1 MRLSALFEEFCQF
14 LWVEKGATPATI
26 ATYRWCFGDFVAFI
40 MKQVGGTVLLPHFTE
55 ETCRSYQYDLAGRE
69 LKSGTIRVRVATL
82 GSFGKWMVRRDKLVR
97 NPVDRLTRPRRK
109 ARVPA
114 VPAWD
119 TVKSLLKQCTLRER
133 AILVLMA
140 HGGLRRGEVAALDV
154 GDVAPDFGLR
164 RVMGKG
170 GHEVPVALPA
180 RARAI
185 LRDYMATERA
195 GLPASAPLFVVTY
208 KHRVGQC
215 IERRITGQRIWK
227 VVKAVGIRAGMPA
240 LHPHALRHACG
251 AELLRRTKNLRVV
264 QEQLRH
270 VDVQTTTGYTRLT
283 QQDVRQALE
292 TLDDEGE

>member
-1 MRLSALFEEFCQF
+1 LFEEFCHF
-14 LWVEKGATPATI
+14 LRVEKGATPATI
-26 ATYRWCFGDFVAFI
+26 ATYRWCVGDFQTFV
-40 MKQVGGTVLLPHFTE
+40 MKQVGGTVLLTHFTE
-55 ETCRSYQYDLAGRE
+55 ETCRRYQYDLAGRE
-69 LKSGTIRVRVATL
+69 LTSGTIRVRLAVL

-119 TVKSLLKQCTLRER
+119 TVKVLLHRCGLRER
-133 AILVLMA
+133 AILALMA
-140 HGGLRRGEVAALDV
+140 YGGLRRDEVAALDV

-180 RARAI
+180 PARAI

-195 GLPASAPLFVVTY
+195 GLPATAPLFVVTY
-208 KHRVGQC
+208 KQRVGQR

-227 VVKAVGIRAGMPA
+227 VAKAVGTRAGVPE

-264 QEQLRH
+264 QEHLRH
-270 VDVQTTTGYTRLT
+270 VDIQTTTGYTRLT

-292 TLDDEGE
+292 TFDNDGE